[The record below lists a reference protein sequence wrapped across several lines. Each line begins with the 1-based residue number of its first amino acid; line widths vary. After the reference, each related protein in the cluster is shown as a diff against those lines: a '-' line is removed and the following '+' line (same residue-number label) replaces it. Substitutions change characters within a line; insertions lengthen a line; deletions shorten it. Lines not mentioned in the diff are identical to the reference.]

1 MDAMLAGGAEGNE
14 TAAVRTPPLRK
25 TTKAAEAS

>member
-1 MDAMLAGGAEGNE
+1 MDAMLAGRAEG
-14 TAAVRTPPLRK
+14 TDAADARTSPLLK